1 MTTSGCYD
9 FLWRHDKY
17 NGSVD
22 PQSPRNKCSIMT
34 GRNLF
39 LTILLLSTAAAS
51 RGKICLA
58 DRMDLPL
65 EFVRSHCI
73 ECHGPETKE
82 GGLDLTSPGVNLN
95 DPQQRALWT
104 YIYDRVRKN
113 EMPPAPQQ
121 LPEAQRGQLLQA
133 LEPLLHDAD
142 LSDVLANGRGPMR
155 RVNRDEFEQN
165 LRDLLQLPDLNIR
178 DMLPEDRVGHH
189 FNKTTAMLDLSRVQL
204 MAFLDATESALSQA
218 TASGMTPPPASKHRF
233 LATQMF
239 QEAETFGNREA
250 MFYARNNHLLP
261 LNGGELAELRRTGQ
275 HEPDVELAIFRSAHW
290 PYYGYPNGF
299 VATLPGRYKVRFS
312 ARSVLQQPGFQL
324 VPAKKTVPMTFRAR
338 KPSGADVS
346 GDVRATGG
354 IMDIAPE
361 ISIYETTIQLKPTET
376 FEYSLLGLPVPLARN
391 VNNGP
396 PEYRYPPFPEGGQP
410 GVAFQ
415 WLEIEG
421 PLSSTVWPPAS
432 HRILFDELPITASVP
447 GSPRPVSVMTQ
458 APDDDARRLLR
469 RFADRA
475 ARQPLDDADLEP
487 FEQLIVSRVKTGDD
501 FTEAMLAGYQA
512 FLCSSHYLFLNEPVS
527 NEHAGHHFA
536 IASRLSHLLTNSAPD
551 QMLID
556 KAAKKQLLNK
566 SELKI
571 EVDRLMGEP
580 AFDRFITNFTDY
592 WLNLRHIYRD
602 EPDSRLYPEY
612 RFDNYLAESMERE
625 TREFIRLLMRENLP
639 AATLVTSDFVLAN
652 DRLADHYKLEPLN
665 GSQLRKISLPPDSPY
680 GGLLT
685 QGAILKV
692 TANGTNTSPV
702 VRGAWLMDRLLGDP
716 PPPPPASVP
725 AVEPDIRSAK
735 TIRELLKL
743 HTESASCA
751 ACHARFDP
759 VGLALENFDIMG
771 AWRERYRALELG
783 EAITGIDRAGHDFSY
798 SLAST
803 VDASGQLLDGKQFHD
818 VRELKRIFAENPRQL
833 ARNLIHQWTVY
844 ATGTPVRFSD
854 RREVERILDECS
866 ARQYP
871 IQDLFVTFIQSRIFC
886 GSETL

>member
-1 MTTSGCYD
+1 MS
-9 FLWRHDKY
+9 FLPPNKNATRIKGLSCKVFSKILSACVFGVYPGVCSAND
-17 NGSVD
+17 V
-22 PQSPRNKCSIMT
+22 SPAVEIVKT
-34 GRNLF
+34 
-39 LTILLLSTAAAS
+39 
-51 RGKICLA
+51 
-58 DRMDLPL
+58 
-65 EFVRSHCI
+65 HCI
-73 ECHGPETKE
+73 ECHSAETKE
-82 GGLDLTSPGVNLN
+82 GGLDLTNPGTDLKNTH
-95 DPQQRALWT
+95 QRTTW
-104 YIYDRVRKN
+104 IHIFDRVRKN

-121 LPEAQRGQLLQA
+121 LPEAQRNQLLQN

-142 LSDVLANGRGPMR
+142 FSDVLANGRGPMR
-155 RVNRDEFEQN
+155 RLNRDEFEQN

-189 FNKTTAMLDLSRVQL
+189 FNKTAAQLDLSRVQL
-204 MAFLDATESALSQA
+204 MAFLDAAESALSQA
-218 TASGMTPPPASKHRF
+218 TASGMTPPPTSTHRF

-250 MFYARNNHLLP
+250 MFYTKNNQLLP
-261 LNGGELAELRRTGQ
+261 LNGSELSELRRSNQ
-275 HEPDVELAIFRSAHW
+275 HDPDVELAIFRSAHW
-290 PYYGYPNGF
+290 PYYGYPHGF
-299 VATLPGRYKVRFS
+299 VASLPGRYKVRFS
-312 ARSVLQQPGFQL
+312 ARSVLQQPGFQV
-324 VPAKKTVPMTFRAR
+324 VPANKPVPMTFRAR
-338 KPSGADVS
+338 KPSGPDVS

-361 ISIYETTIQLKPTET
+361 TSIYETTILLKPTET

-421 PLSSTVWPPAS
+421 PLSSTEWPPAS
-432 HRILFDELPITASVP
+432 HRILFDELPMTASAS
-447 GSPRPVSVMTQ
+447 GSRLPVSVMTQ
-458 APDDDARRLLR
+458 TPEADARRLLR
-469 RFADRA
+469 RFAGQA
-475 ARQPLDDADLEP
+475 TRQPLEESDLEP
-487 FEQLIVSRVKTGDD
+487 FERLVLSRLQAGDD
-501 FTEAMLAGYQA
+501 FTEAVLAGYQA
-512 FLCSSHYLFLNEPVS
+512 FLCSSHYLFLNEPIPNDHS
-527 NEHAGHHFA
+527 GHHLA
-536 IASRLSHLLTNSAPD
+536 IASRLSHLLTNSAPN
-551 QMLID
+551 QTLLD
-556 KAAKKQLLNK
+556 KAEKKQLLSK

-571 EVDRLMGEP
+571 EVDRLMAEP
-580 AFDRFITNFTDY
+580 SFTRFIANFTDY
-592 WLNLRHIYRD
+592 WLNLRHIHRD

-625 TREFIRLLMRENLP
+625 TREFISLLMKENLP

-665 GSQLRKISLPPDSPY
+665 GSHLRKIILPPGSPY

-716 PPPPPASVP
+716 PPAPPASVP

-735 TIRELLKL
+735 TIRELLKR

-751 ACHARFDP
+751 ACHAKFDP
-759 VGLALENFDIMG
+759 VGFALENFDIMG
-771 AWRERYRALELG
+771 AWRDRYRALELG
-783 EAITGIDRAGHDFSY
+783 EAITGIDRAGHDFRY

-803 VDASGQLLDGKQFHD
+803 VDASGQLPDGKQFHD
-818 VRELKRIFAENPRQL
+818 VRELKGLFAENPRQL

-854 RREVERILDECS
+854 LREVERILDECS
-866 ARQYP
+866 ARWYP
-871 IQDLFVTFIQSRIFC
+871 VRDLFVTFIQSRIFC

>member
-1 MTTSGCYD
+1 MMY
-9 FLWRHDKY
+9 L
-17 NGSVD
+17 
-22 PQSPRNKCSIMT
+22 SPRRHASNSIAQL
-34 GRNLF
+34 RSALV
-39 LTILLLSTAAAS
+39 LVYALLASSPLILANDFSIVVEIIKT
-51 RGKICLA
+51 
-58 DRMDLPL
+58 
-65 EFVRSHCI
+65 HCH
-73 ECHGPETKE
+73 ECHNSETKE
-82 GGLDLTSPGVNLN
+82 GGLDLTSSGTNLN
-95 DPQQRALWT
+95 DVQQRNQWT
-104 YIYDRVRKN
+104 HVFDRVLKK

-121 LPEAQRGQLLQA
+121 LSDAHRGQLLKI
-133 LEPLLHDAD
+133 LEPLLHEAD
-142 LSDVLANGRGPMR
+142 LSDVLAHGRGPIR
-155 RVNRDEFEQN
+155 RLNRDEFEQN

-189 FNKTTAMLDLSRVQL
+189 FNKTTALLDLSRVQL
-204 MAFLDATESALSQA
+204 IAFLDATESALSQA
-218 TASGMTPPPASKHRF
+218 TASGMVSPPASKHRF

-250 MFYARNNHLLP
+250 MFYAKNNQLMP
-261 LNGGELAELRRTGQ
+261 LNGGELAELRRTNQ
-275 HEPDVELAIFRSAHW
+275 HDPAVELAIFRSAHW
-290 PYYGYPNGF
+290 PYYGYPHGF
-299 VATLPGRYKVRFS
+299 VASLPGRYKVRFS

-324 VPAKKTVPMTFRAR
+324 VPAKKPVPMTFRAR
-338 KPSGADVS
+338 KPSGPDVS

-354 IMDIAPE
+354 VIDISPE
-361 ISIYETTIQLKPTET
+361 PSIYETTIQLKPTET
-376 FEYSLLGLPVPLARN
+376 FEYSLLGFPVPLARN

-421 PLSSTVWPPAS
+421 PISSAEWPPAS
-432 HRILFDELPITASVP
+432 HRILFDELSITTSAQ
-447 GSPRPVSVMTQ
+447 GARRAVSVVSQTPE
-458 APDDDARRLLR
+458 ADARRLLR
-469 RFADRA
+469 RFIDRA
-475 ARQPLDDADLEP
+475 ARQPLNDSDLEP
-487 FEQLIVSRVKTGDD
+487 FEQLILARLQAGDD

-512 FLCSSHYLFLNEPVS
+512 FLCSSHYLFLKEPVS
-527 NEHAGHHFA
+527 SDHSEGDPGHHFA

-551 QMLID
+551 QMLLD
-556 KAAKKQLLNK
+556 KAAQKQLLSK

-571 EVDRLMGEP
+571 EVERMMAEST
-580 AFDRFITNFTDY
+580 FDRFVTNFTDY

-625 TREFIRLLMRENLP
+625 TREFLSLLMKENLP
-639 AATLVTSDFVLAN
+639 AATLVASDFVLAN
-652 DRLADHYKLEPLN
+652 DRLADHYKLEPLS
-665 GSQLRKISLPPDSPY
+665 GSHLRKIILPQDSPY

-702 VRGAWLMDRLLGDP
+702 VRGAWLMDRILGDP
-716 PPPPPASVP
+716 PPAPPASVP

-735 TIRELLKL
+735 TIRELLKR

-759 VGLALENFDIMG
+759 VGLALENFDVMG
-771 AWRERYRALELG
+771 AWRDRYRALELG

-818 VRELKRIFAENPRQL
+818 VRELKRFFAENPRQL
-833 ARNLIHQWTVY
+833 ARNLIYQWTVY
-844 ATGTPVRFSD
+844 ATGTPVCFSD
-854 RREVERILDECS
+854 RREVEKILDECS
-866 ARQYP
+866 AQQYP
-871 IQDLFVTFIQSRIFC
+871 IKDLFITFIQSRIFC
-886 GSETL
+886 GAETL

>member
-1 MTTSGCYD
+1 MS
-9 FLWRHDKY
+9 FLSPNHYASKY
-17 NGSVD
+17 TA
-22 PQSPRNKCSIMT
+22 PPRSAFVLACV
-34 GRNLF
+34 
-39 LTILLLSTAAAS
+39 LLSAP
-51 RGKICLA
+51 CLSKA
-58 DRMDLPL
+58 DDFSTVV
-65 EFVRSHCI
+65 EIVKTHCH
-73 ECHGPETKE
+73 ECHNAETKE
-82 GGLDLTSPGVNLN
+82 GGLDLTSSGTNLN
-95 DPQQRALWT
+95 DVQQRSQWT
-104 YIYDRVRKN
+104 HVFDRIRKN

-121 LPEAQRGQLLQA
+121 LPDPQRGQLLQI
-133 LEPLLHDAD
+133 LESLLHDAD
-142 LSDVLANGRGPMR
+142 LTDVLANGRGPMR
-155 RVNRDEFEQN
+155 RLNRDEFEQN
-165 LRDLLQLPDLNIR
+165 LRDLLLVPDLNIR

-189 FNKTTAMLDLSRVQL
+189 FNKTTALLDLSRVQL
-204 MAFLDATESALSQA
+204 IAFLDATESALSQA

-250 MFYARNNHLLP
+250 MFYARNNQLLP
-261 LNGGELAELRRTGQ
+261 LNGGELAELRRSNQ
-275 HEPDVELAIFRSAHW
+275 HDPDVELAIFRSAHW
-290 PYYGYPNGF
+290 PYYGYPHGF
-299 VATLPGRYKVRFS
+299 VASLPGRYKVRFS

-324 VPAKKTVPMTFRAR
+324 VPATKSVPMTFRAR
-338 KPSGADVS
+338 KPSGPDVS

-361 ISIYETTIQLKPTET
+361 ISTYETTIQLKPTET

-421 PLSSTVWPPAS
+421 PLSSPEWPPAS
-432 HRILFDELPITASVP
+432 HRILFDELPMTVSTP
-447 GSPRPVSVMTQ
+447 GSRRPISVMTQ
-458 APDDDARRLLR
+458 TPEADARRLLR
-469 RFADRA
+469 RFVDRA
-475 ARQPLDDADLEP
+475 ARRPLEDSDLEP
-487 FEQLIVSRVKTGDD
+487 FEQLIVSRLQAGDD

-512 FLCSSHYLFLNEPVS
+512 FLCSSHYLFLNEPIS
-527 NEHAGHHFA
+527 DDHSGHHFA

-551 QMLID
+551 QTLLE

-571 EVDRLMGEP
+571 EVERLMAEL

-625 TREFIRLLMRENLP
+625 TREFISLLMKENLP
-639 AATLVTSDFVLAN
+639 AATLVSSDFVLAN
-652 DRLADHYKLEPLN
+652 DRLADHYKLEPQS
-665 GSQLRKISLPPDSPY
+665 GSQLRKVKLPPDNPY

-702 VRGAWLMDRLLGDP
+702 VRGAWLMDRILGDP
-716 PPPPPASVP
+716 PPAPPASVP

-735 TIRELLKL
+735 TIRDLLKK

-759 VGLALENFDIMG
+759 VGLALENFDVMG
-771 AWRERYRALELG
+771 AWRDRYRALELG

-798 SLAST
+798 SLASI

-818 VRELKRIFAENPRQL
+818 VRELRRIFAENPRQL

-854 RREVERILDECS
+854 RREVEKILDQCS
-866 ARQYP
+866 AQQYP
-871 IQDLFVTFIQSRIFC
+871 IKDLFITFIQSRIFC
-886 GSETL
+886 GTETR

>member
-1 MTTSGCYD
+1 MSFLQSNRSASKENVYPRLALMLACALLSCPGRSLANEMTTVVEIVKT
-9 FLWRHDKY
+9 H
-17 NGSVD
+17 
-22 PQSPRNKCSIMT
+22 CS
-34 GRNLF
+34 
-39 LTILLLSTAAAS
+39 
-51 RGKICLA
+51 
-58 DRMDLPL
+58 
-65 EFVRSHCI
+65 
-73 ECHGPETKE
+73 ECHNAETKE
-82 GGLDLTSPGVNLN
+82 GGLDLTSSGTNLS
-95 DPQQRALWT
+95 DAQQRTLWT
-104 YIYDRVRKN
+104 HVFDRVHKN

-121 LPEAQRGQLLQA
+121 LPDLQRVQLLQI

-155 RVNRDEFEQN
+155 RLNRDEFEQN
-165 LRDLLQLPDLNIR
+165 LRDLLLLPDLNIR

-189 FNKTTAMLDLSRVQL
+189 FNKTTALLDLSRVQL
-204 MAFLDATESALSQA
+204 IAFLDATESALSQA
-218 TASGMTPPPASKHRF
+218 MASGMTPPPASKHRF

-250 MFYARNNHLLP
+250 MFYAKNNQLLP
-261 LNGGELAELRRTGQ
+261 LNGGELAELRRSGQ
-275 HEPDVELAIFRSAHW
+275 HDPDVELAIFRSAHW
-290 PYYGYPNGF
+290 PYYGYPHGF
-299 VATLPGRYKVRFS
+299 VAALPGRYKVRFS

-324 VPAKKTVPMTFRAR
+324 VPATKSVPMTFRAR
-338 KPSGADVS
+338 KPSGPDVS

-354 IMDIAPE
+354 IMDIVPE
-361 ISIYETTIQLKPTET
+361 ISTYETTIQLKPTET

-421 PLSSTVWPPAS
+421 PLSSPEWPPAS
-432 HRILFDELPITASVP
+432 HRILFDELPMTVSAP
-447 GSPRPVSVMTQ
+447 GSRRPISVMTQ
-458 APDDDARRLLR
+458 TPEADARRLLR
-469 RFADRA
+469 RFVDRA
-475 ARQPLDDADLEP
+475 VRQPLEDSDFEP
-487 FEQLIVSRVKTGDD
+487 FEQLILSRLQAGDD
-501 FTEAMLAGYQA
+501 FTEAILAGYQA
-512 FLCSSHYLFLNEPVS
+512 FLCSSHYLFLNEPIS
-527 NEHAGHHFA
+527 GDHSGHHFA
-536 IASRLSHLLTNSAPD
+536 IAFRLSHLLTNSAPD
-551 QMLID
+551 QTLLD
-556 KAAKKQLLNK
+556 KASKKQLLNK
-566 SELKI
+566 SELKM
-571 EVDRLMGEP
+571 EVDRLMAVP
-580 AFDRFITNFTDY
+580 DFDRFITNFTDY

-625 TREFIRLLMRENLP
+625 TREFISLLMKENLP
-639 AATLVTSDFVLAN
+639 AATLVASDFVLAN
-652 DRLADHYKLEPLN
+652 DRLADHYKLEPMN
-665 GSQLRKISLPPDSPY
+665 GSQLRKIKLAPDSPY

-702 VRGAWLMDRLLGDP
+702 VRGAWLMDRILGDP
-716 PPPPPASVP
+716 PPAPPASVP

-735 TIRELLKL
+735 TIRDLLKK

-759 VGLALENFDIMG
+759 VGLALENFDVMG
-771 AWRERYRALELG
+771 AWRDRYRALELG

-818 VRELKRIFAENPRQL
+818 VRELKRVFAENPRQL
-833 ARNLIHQWTVY
+833 ARNLIQQWTVY

-854 RREVERILDECS
+854 RREVEKILDQCS
-866 ARQYP
+866 AQQYP
-871 IQDLFVTFIQSRIFC
+871 IKDLFVTFIQSRIFC
-886 GSETL
+886 GTETQ

>member
-1 MTTSGCYD
+1 MS
-9 FLWRHDKY
+9 FLPPNRYVPQHIAPPRLTLVLA
-17 NGSVD
+17 SV
-22 PQSPRNKCSIMT
+22 
-34 GRNLF
+34 
-39 LTILLLSTAAAS
+39 LLLSPDLS
-51 RGKICLA
+51 LA
-58 DRMDLPL
+58 NDFSTVV
-65 EFVRSHCI
+65 EIIKTHCH
-73 ECHGPETKE
+73 ECHNSETKE
-82 GGLDLTSPGVNLN
+82 GGLDLASSKTDLN
-95 DPQQRALWT
+95 DAQLRTQW
-104 YIYDRVRKN
+104 IHVFDRVRKK

-121 LPEAQRGQLLQA
+121 LPDTQRDQLLLI
-133 LEPLLHDAD
+133 LEPLLHDSD

-155 RVNRDEFEQN
+155 RLNREEFEQN
-165 LRDLLQLPDLNIR
+165 LRDLFQLPDLNIR

-204 MAFLDATESALSQA
+204 IAFLDATESALSQA
-218 TASGMTPPPASKHRF
+218 TASGLAPPPVAKHRF

-250 MFYARNNHLLP
+250 MFYAKNNQHLP
-261 LNGGELAELRRTGQ
+261 LNGGELAELRRSNL
-275 HEPDVELAIFRSAHW
+275 HDPDVELAIFRSAHW

-299 VATLPGRYKVRFS
+299 VASLPGRYKVRFS

-324 VPAKKTVPMTFRAR
+324 VPATKPVPMTFRAR
-338 KPSGADVS
+338 KPSGPDVS

-354 IMDIAPE
+354 VMDIAPE
-361 ISIYETTIQLKPTET
+361 TSIYETTILLKPTET

-421 PLSSTVWPPAS
+421 PLSSPEWPPAS
-432 HRILFDELPITASVP
+432 HRVLFDELPMTASAP
-447 GSPRPVSVMTQ
+447 GSRRPVSVLTQ
-458 APDDDARRLLR
+458 TPENDARRLLR
-469 RFADRA
+469 RFVDRA
-475 ARQPLDDADLEP
+475 ARQPLDDADLKP
-487 FEQLIVSRVKTGDD
+487 FEQLILSRLEAGDD
-501 FTEAMLAGYQA
+501 FTEALLAGYQA
-512 FLCSSHYLFLNEPVS
+512 FLCSSHYLFLNEPVPDDHS
-527 NEHAGHHFA
+527 GNHFA
-536 IASRLSHLLTNSAPD
+536 IASRLSHLLTNTAPD
-551 QMLID
+551 QTLTE

-571 EVDRLMGEP
+571 EVERLMDEP
-580 AFDRFITNFTDY
+580 TFDRFVTNFTDY

-625 TREFIRLLMRENLP
+625 TREFVTMLMKENLP
-639 AATLVTSDFVLAN
+639 AATLVSSDFVLAN

-665 GSQLRKISLPPDSPY
+665 GSQLRKVTLQPDSPY
-680 GGLLT
+680 GGILT

-716 PPPPPASVP
+716 PPAPPASVP

-759 VGLALENFDIMG
+759 VGLALENFDVMG
-771 AWRERYRALELG
+771 AWRDRYRALELG

-798 SLAST
+798 SLASS
-803 VDASGQLLDGKQFHD
+803 VDASGQLLDGKTFHD
-818 VRELKRIFAENPRQL
+818 VRELKRLFAENPRQL

-854 RREVERILDECS
+854 RREVEAILDQCS
-866 ARQYP
+866 ARQYA
-871 IQDLFVTFIQSRIFC
+871 IRDLFVTFIQSRIFC